1 MTKRFFSYDPFTGI
15 ETWFEGNGDGSFKIH
30 YESDVEANLEANQAL
45 MNTGWDGYVSK
56 ARELKWV
63 AEIPMSL
70 VLKWQVEDGVNVLE
84 PGSSEFMKR
93 KLNDGAWHRLRVS
106 PGRV

>member
-1 MTKRFFSYDPFTGI
+1 MTKRFFSHDPFTGV
-15 ETWFEGNGDGSFKIH
+15 TQWFEGDGNGGFKMH
-30 YESDVEANLEANQAL
+30 YESDVTDNLEANQAL

-70 VLKWQVEDGVNVLE
+70 VMKWKIEEGVDILE
-84 PGSSEFMKR
+84 PGSEEFMKR
-93 KLNDGAWHRLRVS
+93 KLNSSEWLKLRVG
-106 PGRV
+106 PGRI